1 MTQLEHSHENEATLR
16 GQLRDAKSQLEAQ
29 NSQLSQLELKL
40 SSYDVSIETKT
51 ARLTE
56 LNAEL
61 QTLKVRLTLKFL
73 SLHMVFTTNSAGP
86 AHLYVPSHHCWP

>member
-61 QTLKVRLTLKFL
+61 QTLKVRLAEECS
-73 SLHMVFTTNSAGP
+73 SLRMVFATNL
-86 AHLYVPSHHCWP
+86 AHFHVPFHHG